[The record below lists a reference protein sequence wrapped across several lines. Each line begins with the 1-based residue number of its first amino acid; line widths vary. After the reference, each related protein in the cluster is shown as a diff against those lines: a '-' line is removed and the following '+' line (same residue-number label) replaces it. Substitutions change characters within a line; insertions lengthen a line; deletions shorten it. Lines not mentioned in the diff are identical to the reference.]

1 MNLIEKWKNRETK
14 QKLREENI
22 RLQEENRCL
31 RSIPRPNI
39 CAIERNIQKV
49 RGCVEVNERN
59 LSIPE
64 EYIKREIVEKIIE
77 FVLPFIE
84 YDFRDNGLGGKI
96 YTGTLYV
103 AMGDRKYENV

>member
-31 RSIPRPNI
+31 RIVPRPNV
-39 CAIERNIQKV
+39 CTVERNIQKV
-49 RGCVEVNERN
+49 RGCAAVNERN
-59 LSIPE
+59 LSVPE
-64 EYIKREIVEKIIE
+64 EYIKRQIAHNIVESI
-77 FVLPFIE
+77 LPFIK
-84 YDFRDNGLGGKI
+84 YDFQDNKRAGKI

-103 AMGDRKYENV
+103 ATGDKKYEH